1 LDAELVVGGVNENVV
16 VTSEAA
22 QLQTETAKV
31 STAVQNR
38 MVDELPL
45 VVGVI
50 FPSRFDLVSLV
61 LVPEARSGTTAA
73 LASGLGT
80 GQGMAL
86 GGPGWRLG
94 RAASAGRQVARER
107 MDIVKQ
113 NMQYYFDAEPVY
125 LD

>member
-1 LDAELVVGGVNENVV
+1 MPTVTTVRLDAELVVGGVNENVV

-61 LVPEARSGTTAA
+61 L
-73 LASGLGT
+73 
-80 GQGMAL
+80 
-86 GGPGWRLG
+86 
-94 RAASAGRQVARER
+94 
-107 MDIVKQ
+107 
-113 NMQYYFDAEPVY
+113 
-125 LD
+125 